1 MKKNK
6 KWIIPVI
13 IILLIVC
20 LMSALII
27 SLELKSKNEISKVN
41 LPQASAEQ
49 ENNKS
54 DEIQLNEGT
63 TQNGNNTKD
72 DNVETSMIWGC
83 LWDETLQWLID
94 SGNKTNSEIKN
105 STSWGNYKNS
115 TFEYTD
121 TNENILTKL
130 QNTSIKIP
138 SGSTAYTKANNIYDM
153 GGNVYEWTLETNN
166 ENARRCRGGD
176 CGNIGSGGSAPYRY
190 GYNPKI
196 TMNGIETRAY
206 LYIK

>member
-54 DEIQLNEGT
+54 DETQSNEGT

-153 GGNVYEWTLETNN
+153 GENVYEWTLETNN

-176 CGNIGSGGSAPYRY
+176 CENIGSRGSAPYRY

>member
-54 DEIQLNEGT
+54 DETQLNEGT

-176 CGNIGSGGSAPYRY
+176 CGNIGSGGSAPYR
-190 GYNPKI
+190 
-196 TMNGIETRAY
+196 
-206 LYIK
+206 